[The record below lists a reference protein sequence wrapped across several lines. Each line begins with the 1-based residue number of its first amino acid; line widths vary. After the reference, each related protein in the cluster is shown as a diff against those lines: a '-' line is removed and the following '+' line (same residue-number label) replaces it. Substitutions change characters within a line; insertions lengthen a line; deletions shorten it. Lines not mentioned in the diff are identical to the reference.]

1 MNPAIRAAQEVA
13 LHHGMT
19 PDRCDILQDAHTV
32 VVRLTDDLVA
42 RIVTDT
48 TGPRSGTTWLQRETA
63 IAAHLTQQGAP
74 IIPLHPNLPPVAH
87 LHQGY
92 AMNFWTYVTALPTAP
107 DPDIIGRTLHECHR
121 ALASLPEPLPTLAIV
136 EESLTILEQA
146 EVQQALTPAEIDLLS
161 HHLRCS
167 LQALGPL
174 PHQALHGDAHMGN
187 LLMTTRG
194 LLWTDWEDAFSGPIE
209 WDIASVIWNAQ
220 ILEEDHDSVE
230 KILTSYQQ
238 QGVEIDPEALQQ
250 CLIARAA
257 VMSAWY
263 PILYPQPNPDRQRK
277 LQQRL
282 EWLKERV

>member
-1 MNPAIRAAQEVA
+1 MHPAIRAAHEVA
-13 LHHGMT
+13 LDHDIT

-32 VVRLTDDLVA
+32 VVRLTDSLVA

-74 IIPLHPNLPPVAH
+74 IIPLHPDLPPIAH

-107 DPDIIGRTLHECHR
+107 DPSEIGRTLHDCHR
-121 ALASLPEPLPTLAIV
+121 ALSSLPEPLPPLAIIA
-136 EESLTILEQA
+136 ESLTILEQR
-146 EVQQALTPAEIDLLS
+146 EVQQALAPAEIDLLA
-161 HHLRCS
+161 HHLHRS
-167 LQALGPL
+167 LENLATL

-187 LLMTTRG
+187 WLMTTRG

-220 ILEEDHDSVE
+220 ILEKDHDTVE

-238 QGVEIDPEALQQ
+238 QGVKLDPEALQQ

-263 PILYPQPNPDRQRK
+263 PILYPPPNPDRQRK

-282 EWLKERV
+282 EWLQQW